1 MRLMFKVGIP
11 NDPCNSMM
19 KAGTFGPT
27 MGRILEE
34 IKPEAAYFTTIDGQR
49 GVIIVVNLDDVSQI
63 PSVAEPL
70 FLAFNASIEVGIAMT
85 AEDLQTADDDIA
97 QAAKI
102 YG

>member
-1 MRLMFKVGIP
+1 MRLIFKVAIP
-11 NDPCNSMM
+11 NEPCNSMM

-27 MGRILEE
+27 MGRILDE
-34 IKPEAAYFTTIDGQR
+34 IKPEAAYFTTVDSQR
-49 GVIIVVNLDDVSQI
+49 GGYIVVNLDDVSQV

-70 FLAFNASIEVGIAMT
+70 FQAFNASIEVGIAMT
-85 AEDLQTADDDIA
+85 GEDLQKADPDIA

>member
-1 MRLMFKVGIP
+1 MRLVFKISIP
-11 NDPCNSMM
+11 IEPCNSMM

-34 IKPEAAYFTTIDGQR
+34 IKPEAAYFTTVDSQR
-49 GVIIVVNLDDVSQI
+49 GGFIVVNLDDVSQV

-70 FLAFNASIEVGIAMT
+70 FQAFNASIDVGIAMT
-85 AEDLQTADDDIA
+85 GEDLQKADADIA
-97 QAAKI
+97 QAAKT